1 MVDQSTARMS
11 TSAQDRSVE
20 VSRPRVLFVI
30 EGRGDAT
37 AEFHRFASPR
47 TADALLKRLPVQG
60 RAAIYGEE
68 VYFKVPVKAPAE
80 KPRSTME
87 VGSIGYWPLGDAVCV
102 FFGPTKPYSPV
113 NLLGRVTGG
122 LELFRSIKEGTM
134 IEIRKA

>member
-1 MVDQSTARMS
+1 MS
-11 TSAQDRSVE
+11 ISAQDRSVE

-30 EGRGDAT
+30 EGRGDST
-37 AEFHRFASPR
+37 AEFYRFASPR
-47 TADALLKRLPVQG
+47 TADALLRRLPVQG

-134 IEIRKA
+134 IEIRKS

>member
-37 AEFHRFASPR
+37 AEFYRFASPR

-80 KPRSTME
+80 KPRSTMG

-113 NLLGRVTGG
+113 NVLGRVTGG
-122 LELFRSIKEGTM
+122 LELFRSIKEGTL

>member
-1 MVDQSTARMS
+1 MGIST
-11 TSAQDRSVE
+11 QDRSVE
-20 VSRPRVLFVI
+20 VSRPKVLFAI
-30 EGRGDAT
+30 EGLGDAT

-87 VGSIGYWPLGDAVCV
+87 VGSIGYWPMGDAVCV

-113 NLLGRVTGG
+113 NMLGRVTGG
-122 LELFRSIKEGTM
+122 LELFQSIKEGTL

>member
-1 MVDQSTARMS
+1 M
-11 TSAQDRSVE
+11 
-20 VSRPRVLFVI
+20 FVI

-113 NLLGRVTGG
+113 NVLGRVTGG
-122 LELFRSIKEGTM
+122 LELFRSIKEGTL

>member
-1 MVDQSTARMS
+1 MVDQSTARMG
-11 TSAQDRSVE
+11 TPAQDRSVE

-80 KPRSTME
+80 NPRSTME
-87 VGSIGYWPLGDAVCV
+87 VGSIGYWPMGDAVCV

-113 NLLGRVTGG
+113 NVLGRVTGG
-122 LELFRSIKEGTM
+122 LDLFRGMKAGTM
-134 IEIRKA
+134 IEIRKV